1 MNETLQK
8 YFKAMQ
14 RGMDGEDELVGLF
27 AGDAVDQE
35 PFGGQTLTGRDAIRE
50 WLRASRVQAPARP
63 HDHHRAD

>member
-14 RGMDGEDELVGLF
+14 RGMDGEDELAGLF
-27 AGDAVDQE
+27 AGDAVYQE

-50 WLRASRVQAPARP
+50 
-63 HDHHRAD
+63 